1 MGLCGAPTTGQKLI
15 DIILRGTKR
24 YAAALLDDITVYSKT
39 WEDHLDHLRDVLE
52 RIRAAGLTANK
63 AKCAFACK
71 EMKLF
76 GFIVSDG
83 TIQCDPAKVESIK
96 PVSYTHLTLPT
107 IYSV

>member
-1 MGLCGAPTTGQKLI
+1 
-15 DIILRGTKR
+15 LRGAKR
-24 YAAALLDDITVYSKT
+24 YAATLLDDITVYSKT

-76 GFIVSDG
+76 GFIVSEG
-83 TIQCDPAKVESIK
+83 TIQCDPDKVESIK
-96 PVSYTHLTLPT
+96 QWKRPT
-107 IYSV
+107 NKTQLRSLSEP